1 MVALDRRMKVSVLLR
16 RGRNTGSVQAY
27 CPDLPGCSAHG
38 PTEGDALELLRHRIT
53 DYFAHGRPVPPGERR
68 TVLEL

>member
-1 MVALDRRMKVSVLLR
+1 MKIPVLLR
-16 RGRNTGSVQAY
+16 RSQHTGSVQAY

-38 PTEGDALELLRHRIT
+38 HTEADALELLRRRVA
-53 DYFAHGRPVPPGERR
+53 DYFATNRRPVPPGERR